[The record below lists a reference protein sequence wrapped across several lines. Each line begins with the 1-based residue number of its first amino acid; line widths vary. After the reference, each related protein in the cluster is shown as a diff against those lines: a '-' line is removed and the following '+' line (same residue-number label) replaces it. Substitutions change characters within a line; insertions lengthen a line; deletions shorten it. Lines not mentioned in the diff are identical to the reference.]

1 MTWVDFVA
9 LAVVLISAVIGFFR
23 GMVREVLGVG
33 AWVGATIGGL
43 VAERQVTPLIAP
55 HVSPEWLARALAIG
69 GVFVVVLVILKIL
82 IHFVANIVQR
92 SLLGGLDRALGL
104 VFGVARGAFVVI
116 LAYIVGGLAVSDRA
130 RWPAE
135 VIRARGLPYAESGAA
150 WLIAQLP
157 PEFRPPLPDAS
168 GTGRNQ
174 PSLDQLLRPPARD
187 RT

>member
-9 LAVVLISAVIGFFR
+9 LAVVLLSAVIGFFR

-33 AWVGATIGGL
+33 AWVGAAIAAL
-43 VAERQVTPLIAP
+43 VLESRTTPLLAP
-55 HVSPEWLARALAIG
+55 HVSPDWLATALAIG
-69 GVFVVVLVILKIL
+69 GVFIAVLVVLKIL
-82 IHFVANIVQR
+82 IHFIANLVQR

-104 VFGVARGAFVVI
+104 VFGVARGAFIVI
-116 LAYIVGGLAVSDRA
+116 LAYIVGGLAVPDRA

-135 VIRARGLPYAESGAA
+135 VLEARALPYAADGAA

-157 PEFRPPLPDAS
+157 PDFRPPLPD